1 MEKYLGIS
9 FNVNRPIVLDA
20 LPHEKLLINSSIL
33 LTQWV
38 EQEKSTL
45 FLSLR
50 HTCFARDC

>member
-20 LPHEKLLINSSIL
+20 LPHEKLLTNSSIL
-33 LTQWV
+33 LTQWI